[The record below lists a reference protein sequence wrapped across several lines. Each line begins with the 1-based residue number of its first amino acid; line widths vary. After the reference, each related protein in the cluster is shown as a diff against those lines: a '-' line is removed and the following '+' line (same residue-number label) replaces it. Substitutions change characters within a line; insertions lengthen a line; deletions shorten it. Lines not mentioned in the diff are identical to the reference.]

1 MGRIREELTKLKDV
15 DVYSLILFVLFKARN
30 VPELAS
36 LSELAY
42 VLDKDNLLKLCEYF
56 GGQTI
61 TIPTITELEELIYS
75 LVLYQYVDIDGMPYE
90 EAIKIIGHKRVEL
103 RTVKSNYTKLKQVLD
118 TYRFTPRG

>member
-15 DVYSLILFVLFKARN
+15 DIYSLILFVLFKARN

-36 LSELAY
+36 LSELVY

-61 TIPTITELEELIYS
+61 TIPTITELEELVYS

>member
-36 LSELAY
+36 LSELVY

-61 TIPTITELEELIYS
+61 TIPTITELEELVYS

>member
-15 DVYSLILFVLFKARN
+15 DIYSLILFVLFKARN

-36 LSELAY
+36 LSELVY

-61 TIPTITELEELIYS
+61 TIPTITELEELVYS

-118 TYRFTPRG
+118 TYQFTPRG

>member
-15 DVYSLILFVLFKARN
+15 DIYSLILFVLFKARN

>member
-1 MGRIREELTKLKDV
+1 MGRIKEELTKLKDV

-36 LSELAY
+36 LSELVY

-61 TIPTITELEELIYS
+61 TIPTITELEELVYS

>member
-61 TIPTITELEELIYS
+61 TIPTITELEELVYS

-118 TYRFTPRG
+118 TYQFTPRG

>member
-61 TIPTITELEELIYS
+61 TIPTITELEELVYS

>member
-42 VLDKDNLLKLCEYF
+42 ILDKDNLLKLCEYF

-61 TIPTITELEELIYS
+61 TIPTITELEELVYS

>member
-15 DVYSLILFVLFKARN
+15 DIYSLILFVLFKARN

-42 VLDKDNLLKLCEYF
+42 ILDKDNLLKLCEYF

-61 TIPTITELEELIYS
+61 TIPTITELEELVYS

>member
-15 DVYSLILFVLFKARN
+15 DIYSLILFVLFKARN
-30 VPELAS
+30 VPERAS
-36 LSELAY
+36 LSELVY

-61 TIPTITELEELIYS
+61 TIPTITELEELVYS

>member
-15 DVYSLILFVLFKARN
+15 DIYSLILFVLFKARN

-36 LSELAY
+36 LSELVY
-42 VLDKDNLLKLCEYF
+42 VLDKDNLLKLSEYF

>member
-15 DVYSLILFVLFKARN
+15 DIYSLILFVLFKARN

-36 LSELAY
+36 LSELVY

>member
-36 LSELAY
+36 LSELVY

-61 TIPTITELEELIYS
+61 TIPTITELEELVYS

-118 TYRFTPRG
+118 TYQFTPRG

>member
-15 DVYSLILFVLFKARN
+15 DIYSLILFVLFKARN

-36 LSELAY
+36 LSELVY

-118 TYRFTPRG
+118 TYQFTPRG

>member
-42 VLDKDNLLKLCEYF
+42 ILDKDNLLKLCEYF

>member
-61 TIPTITELEELIYS
+61 TIPTITELEELVYS
-75 LVLYQYVDIDGMPYE
+75 LVL
-90 EAIKIIGHKRVEL
+90 
-103 RTVKSNYTKLKQVLD
+103 
-118 TYRFTPRG
+118 

>member
-36 LSELAY
+36 LSELVY

>member
-1 MGRIREELTKLKDV
+1 MRRGQNICPTDQEIGRNIR
-15 DVYSLILFVLFKARN
+15 
-30 VPELAS
+30 
-36 LSELAY
+36 
-42 VLDKDNLLKLCEYF
+42 
-56 GGQTI
+56 GQTI

>member
-36 LSELAY
+36 LSELVY
-42 VLDKDNLLKLCEYF
+42 ILDKDNLLKLCEYF

-61 TIPTITELEELIYS
+61 TIPTITELEELVYS

>member
-36 LSELAY
+36 LSELVY
-42 VLDKDNLLKLCEYF
+42 ILDKDNLLKLCEYF
-56 GGQTI
+56 RGQTI
-61 TIPTITELEELIYS
+61 TIPTITELEELVYS

>member
-36 LSELAY
+36 LSALAY

-61 TIPTITELEELIYS
+61 TIPTITE
-75 LVLYQYVDIDGMPYE
+75 
-90 EAIKIIGHKRVEL
+90 
-103 RTVKSNYTKLKQVLD
+103 
-118 TYRFTPRG
+118 